1 MVKVSGTTI
10 TMTRGDTLVVEV
22 GILNPDGTPYVPEQ
36 SDVVR
41 FALKKDYSD
50 ETPILRKVL
59 DNSDLKLTIQPSDTK
74 ELDFGNYV
82 YDVELTKADGS
93 VDTFICKAR
102 LVLSE
107 EVD

>member
-22 GILNPDGTPYVPEQ
+22 GILNPDGTPYVPAQ
-36 SDVVR
+36 ADVVR

-59 DNSDLKLTIQPSDTK
+59 DNSDLKLTLQPSDTK

-102 LVLSE
+102 FVLSE